1 LILTPPTAKPP
12 RPAPWPEWK
21 LPPQAIEERSFALI
35 AAEAG
40 AHQWTGAEWTIVRRL
55 VHTSADFEY
64 VSGTVISPGAVSAGL
79 SALRDG
85 AVIVTDT
92 KMALCGIN
100 AHRLAPWGNRLVC
113 LIADER
119 TRRRARETGST
130 RALAAVDLAHELFF
144 KSGPGGLWVIGNAPT
159 ALFRLLEKLEAEP
172 HWPRPRLIVGL
183 PVGFV
188 NAFESKAAL
197 QASSHPHI
205 SNRSRKGGSNAAA
218 AVINALAELANLR
231 EASKAA

>member
-1 LILTPPTAKPP
+1 LKPQTS
-12 RPAPWPEWK
+12 RPASWPEWK
-21 LPPQAIEERSFALI
+21 LSPQAIEERSFAII

-40 AHQWTGAEWTIVRRL
+40 DHQWTGAEWTVVRRL

-64 VSGTVISPGAVSAGL
+64 VSETVISPGAVSAGL
-79 SALRDG
+79 TALRSG
-85 AVIVTDT
+85 APIITDT

-100 AHRLAPWGNRLVC
+100 AARLESWGNRLVC

-144 KSGPGGLWVIGNAPT
+144 KNGPGGLWVIGNAPT
-159 ALFRLLEKLEAEP
+159 ALFRLLEKLDSEP
-172 HWPRPRLIVGL
+172 NWPRPRLIVGL

-188 NAFESKAAL
+188 NAVEAKTAL
-197 QASSHPHI
+197 RAGAYPHI
-205 SNRSRKGGSNAAA
+205 TNRSRKGGSNVAA
-218 AVINALAELANLR
+218 AVVNALAELAQKPDELKC
-231 EASKAA
+231 A

>member
-1 LILTPPTAKPP
+1 LTPRTAKP
-12 RPAPWPEWK
+12 PAPWPEWK

-40 AHQWTGAEWTIVRRL
+40 AHGWPEAEWTIVRRL

-79 SALRDG
+79 AALREG

-92 KMALCGIN
+92 NMALCGIN
-100 AHRLAPWGNRLVC
+100 AARLAPWGNRLVC

-119 TRRRARETGST
+119 TERLARETGST
-130 RALAAVDLAHELFF
+130 RALAAVDLAHDLFF
-144 KSGPGGLWVIGNAPT
+144 KNGQGGLWVVGNAPT
-159 ALFRLLEKLEAEP
+159 ALFRLLEKLESEP
-172 HWPRPRLIVGL
+172 DWPRPRLIVGL

-188 NAFESKAAL
+188 NAVEAKTAL
-197 QASSHPHI
+197 QAGAYPHI
-205 SNRSRKGGSNAAA
+205 TNRSRKGGSNVAA
-218 AVINALAELANLR
+218 AVINALAELAR
-231 EASKAA
+231 GQETVGAA